1 MSVQIE
7 NVVEYEDALSFNIRG
22 VETCVVNSIRRTCLS
37 NIDCLVLK
45 GFPHDESTI
54 NIIKN
59 TTNFNNEYL
68 KHRLSCIPIMKRD
81 SSKFDRYRESCKII
95 LDVKNQKGSQEKVYV
110 TTEDIILVDKNTG
123 TQTKDHDL
131 FPRDPISGDHIL
143 ICILYP
149 NHNINDEKIEE
160 LVLEAEFEIGCAQE
174 NSCWNVVHNCT
185 YEYLRN
191 EPEIE
196 KIANT
201 IEDKM
206 ERRDFEILDAQR
218 YYHKNEYKVTLQSL
232 GIFTNNEIIYRSCEY
247 INKRLTDIN
256 SYTKDNELANI
267 PSKEEYIILTTD
279 GTKRTEELEDVQ
291 NNYCTVYK
299 DNDEF
304 FVFELNEDDYT
315 IGKLIEIYLYKYY
328 EEKLEFVGFKKN
340 HPVEPNAQIYIRFK
354 DEAENNQ
361 LMFTMLK
368 NTTERLIEIFAA
380 IQKSF
385 ISN

>member
-1 MSVQIE
+1 MSLQIE
-7 NVVEYEDALSFNIRG
+7 NVVEYDDALSFNIRG
-22 VETCVVNSIRRTCLS
+22 VETCVVNSLRRTCLS
-37 NIDCLVLK
+37 NIECLVLK
-45 GFPHDESTI
+45 GFPHNESTI

-59 TTNFNNEYL
+59 TTNFNNEYI
-68 KHRLSCIPIMKRD
+68 KHRLSCIPIMKSD
-81 SSKFDRYRESCKII
+81 SSKFERYRESCKIV
-95 LDVKNQKGSQEKVYV
+95 LDVKNQKGSQENVYV

-131 FPRDPISGDHIL
+131 FLRDPVSGDHIL
-143 ICILYP
+143 ICVLYP
-149 NHNINDEKIEE
+149 NHNINDDVIEE

-191 EPEIE
+191 EPEID

-206 ERRDFEILDAQR
+206 EKRDFEILDAQR
-218 YYHKNEYKVTLQSL
+218 IYYNNEYKVTLQSL
-232 GIFTNNEIIYRSCEY
+232 GIFTNNEIMYKSCEY
-247 INKRLTDIN
+247 INNRLRYIN
-256 SYTKDNELANI
+256 SYAKDNELAKV
-267 PSKEEYIILTTD
+267 PSKEEFIALATD
-279 GTKRTEELEDVQ
+279 GTKRTEELEDIQ
-291 NNYCTVYK
+291 NNYCNIYK
-299 DNDEF
+299 DGEEF

-328 EEKLEFVGFKKN
+328 KEVVDFVGFKKN
-340 HPVEPNAQIYIRFK
+340 HPVEPDVQIYIRFRNGT
-354 DEAENNQ
+354 ENNQ
-361 LMFTMLK
+361 LVFSMIKT
-368 NTTERLIEIFAA
+368 TTERLVEIFNT